1 MATTTSTATKRFDL
15 TVSRTIDA
23 ALADVFDAWVDPAKV
38 SVWFGAARLIMNP
51 VVDGLYYI
59 SVKHQGRTYPHY
71 GRFLRIE
78 RPRLVE
84 QTWMSEGTH
93 GLESIVTFSI
103 EPRGRGCE
111 VTIRHTGLPDDKERR
126 GHEEGWTSLLEAIAR
141 EVEARNER
149 SAER

>member
-1 MATTTSTATKRFDL
+1 MPTTTSAAPKLFDL

-23 ALADVFDAWVDPAKV
+23 APADVFDAWVDPAKV
-38 SVWFGAARLIMNP
+38 SAWFGTARVIMNP

-103 EPRGRGCE
+103 EPRGGGRSSD
-111 VTIRHTGLPDDKERR
+111 VTIRHTGLPDEKERR
-126 GHEEGWTSLLEAIAR
+126 SHQEGWTSLLEALAR
-141 EVEARNER
+141 QVEKRQ
-149 SAER
+149 

>member
-1 MATTTSTATKRFDL
+1 MATTASAAPRLEL

-23 ALADVFDAWVDPAKV
+23 APATVFDAWVDPAKV
-38 SVWFGAARLIMNP
+38 NAWFGAARVIMNP

-59 SVKHQGRTYPHY
+59 SVAHKGRSWPHY

-84 QTWMSEGTH
+84 QTWMSESTH

-103 EPRGRGCE
+103 EPRGSGCE
-111 VTIRHTGLPDDKERR
+111 VTIHHTGLPDEKERQN
-126 GHEEGWTSLLEAIAR
+126 HKDGWTGLLEAIEKQVKAR
-141 EVEARNER
+141 K
-149 SAER
+149 

>member
-1 MATTTSTATKRFDL
+1 MPTTSSAAPKLLEL

-23 ALADVFDAWVDPAKV
+23 APAAVFDAWVDPAKV
-38 SVWFGAARLIMNP
+38 SKWFGARVIMNP

-59 SVKHQGRTYPHY
+59 CVTHQGRNWPHY

-84 QTWMSEGTH
+84 QTWMSESTH

-103 EPRGRGCE
+103 GPAPRGAGCE
-111 VTIRHTGLPDDKERR
+111 VTIRHTGLPSEKERQN
-126 GHEEGWTSLLEAIAR
+126 HEDGWTGLLEALEQQLKAR
-141 EVEARNER
+141 K
-149 SAER
+149 

>member
-1 MATTTSTATKRFDL
+1 MPTTTSAAPKLLEL

-23 ALADVFDAWVDPAKV
+23 APAAVFDAWVDPAKV
-38 SVWFGAARLIMNP
+38 SAWFGAARVIMNP

-59 SVKHQGRTYPHY
+59 GVKHQGRNWPHY

-84 QTWMSEGTH
+84 QTWMSESTH

-103 EPRGRGCE
+103 APQGRAGSE
-111 VTIRHTGLPDDKERR
+111 VTIHHTGLPDEKERR
-126 GHEEGWTSLLEAIAR
+126 NHKDGWTSLLEAL
-141 EVEARNER
+141 EQQLKTQK
-149 SAER
+149 